1 MTASHHYLE
10 SLQEAETSLWVK
22 AGLDRLEEHVRA
34 TGGSDELL
42 NLIDYLSPPAAPSP
56 ASASLPERDT
66 KYSPPS
72 GIVKI
77 RVA

>member
-22 AGLDRLEEHVRA
+22 AGLDQLEEHVRA

-42 NLIDYLSPPAAPSP
+42 DLIDYLREDNSQWMDPKFIAEAELVEAK
-56 ASASLPERDT
+56 ASASDN
-66 KYSPPS
+66 
-72 GIVKI
+72 
-77 RVA
+77 